1 MNLSEH
7 IKEPL
12 FILLSEAAEE
22 MNVRCCLVGGYVRDI
37 FLKSSSQ
44 DIDIVTVGKGIE
56 LAEFVASKLGKS
68 ARVSVFKNFGTAQ
81 LRYGSLELEFVG
93 ARRESY
99 QRESRKPVVEDG
111 SLEDDLLRRDF
122 TINAM
127 AISLNK
133 ADYGDLIDPFD
144 GRSDLRKKIL
154 RTPCDPDLTFSD
166 DPLRMMRALRFATTL
181 QFKIDPR
188 TFEAIRRNRERI
200 SIVSAERISDEMQK
214 MMMAEKPSEAFRL
227 MDRSGLLE
235 LILPELAALKGVE
248 TKEGKGH
255 KDNFLHTLLV
265 LDKVAEQSKQLY
277 LRWAALFHDIA
288 KPLCKR
294 WDEKL
299 GWTFHNHN
307 FLGEKK
313 IPGIFRRLKLPMNE
327 HMKYVQKLV
336 GLHMRPVALIEE
348 EVSDSAIRRLLFDA
362 GDDIEDLMLL
372 CEADIT
378 SKNPV
383 KVQRYLENFQLVRQ
397 KMIDLE
403 ERDRIRNMQPP
414 VSGEEIM
421 ATFGLAPCKLVGE
434 IKNSIKEAILEG
446 EIPNEYE
453 AAKEYMLKI
462 AGDLGL
468 EAYKQEGS
476 SS

>member
-1 MNLSEH
+1 VNLSEH

-294 WDEKL
+294 WDDKL

>member
-348 EVSDSAIRRLLFDA
+348 EVSD
-362 GDDIEDLMLL
+362 
-372 CEADIT
+372 
-378 SKNPV
+378 
-383 KVQRYLENFQLVRQ
+383 
-397 KMIDLE
+397 
-403 ERDRIRNMQPP
+403 
-414 VSGEEIM
+414 
-421 ATFGLAPCKLVGE
+421 
-434 IKNSIKEAILEG
+434 
-446 EIPNEYE
+446 
-453 AAKEYMLKI
+453 
-462 AGDLGL
+462 
-468 EAYKQEGS
+468 
-476 SS
+476 

>member
-37 FLKSSSQ
+37 FLKNSSQ

-122 TINAM
+122 TVNAM

-133 ADYGDLIDPFD
+133 ADYGELIDPFD

-214 MMMAEKPSEAFRL
+214 MMMAEKPSEAFCL
-227 MDRSGLLE
+227 MDRSGLLDI
-235 LILPELAALKGVE
+235 ILPELAALKGVE
-248 TKEGKGH
+248 TKDGKGH
-255 KDNFLHTLLV
+255 KDNFLHSLAV
-265 LDKVAEQSKQLY
+265 LDKVADQSKNLY

-288 KPLCKR
+288 KPACKR
-294 WDEKL
+294 WDDKS

-336 GLHMRPVALIEE
+336 GLHMRPIALVEE
-348 EVSDSAIRRLLFDA
+348 EVSDSAVRRLLFDA
-362 GDDIEDLMLL
+362 GDDIEDLMIL

-378 SKNPV
+378 SKNPL
-383 KVQRYLENFQLVRQ
+383 KVQRFLENFQLVRQ

-421 ATFGLAPCKLVGE
+421 DTFDLPPGKVVGE
-434 IKNSIKEAILEG
+434 IKNSIKEAILDG
-446 EIPNEYE
+446 LIPNEYE
-453 AAKEYMLKI
+453 AARNFMIQKARE
-462 AGDLGL
+462 LGL
-468 EAYKQEGS
+468 EPYKQEGS

>member
-1 MNLSEH
+1 VNLSEH

>member
-294 WDEKL
+294 WDDKL

>member
-44 DIDIVTVGKGIE
+44 DIYIVTVGKGIE
-56 LAEFVASKLGKS
+56 LAEFVASTLGKS

-188 TFEAIRRNRERI
+188 SFEAIRRNRERI

-265 LDKVAEQSKQLY
+265 LD
-277 LRWAALFHDIA
+277 
-288 KPLCKR
+288 
-294 WDEKL
+294 
-299 GWTFHNHN
+299 
-307 FLGEKK
+307 
-313 IPGIFRRLKLPMNE
+313 
-327 HMKYVQKLV
+327 
-336 GLHMRPVALIEE
+336 
-348 EVSDSAIRRLLFDA
+348 
-362 GDDIEDLMLL
+362 
-372 CEADIT
+372 
-378 SKNPV
+378 
-383 KVQRYLENFQLVRQ
+383 
-397 KMIDLE
+397 
-403 ERDRIRNMQPP
+403 
-414 VSGEEIM
+414 
-421 ATFGLAPCKLVGE
+421 
-434 IKNSIKEAILEG
+434 
-446 EIPNEYE
+446 
-453 AAKEYMLKI
+453 
-462 AGDLGL
+462 
-468 EAYKQEGS
+468 
-476 SS
+476 

>member
-1 MNLSEH
+1 VNLSEH
-7 IKEPL
+7 IKDPL

-22 MNVRCCLVGGYVRDI
+22 MDVRCCLVGGYVRDI
-37 FLKSSSQ
+37 FLMVSSQ

-56 LAEFVASKLGKS
+56 LAELVAAKLGKS
-68 ARVSVFKNFGTAQ
+68 TRVNVFKNFGTAQ
-81 LRYGSLELEFVG
+81 LRYGDFELEFVG

-99 QRESRKPVVEDG
+99 QRESRKPIVEDG
-111 SLEDDLLRRDF
+111 SLEDDLRRRDF

-127 AISLNK
+127 AVSLNK
-133 ADYGDLIDPFD
+133 ADYGELIDPFD
-144 GRSDLRKKIL
+144 GRNDLRKKVL

-181 QFKIDPR
+181 QFNIDSA
-188 TFEAIRRNRERI
+188 TFEAIRRNKERI
-200 SIVSAERISDEMQK
+200 SIVSAERIIDEIQK
-214 MMMAEKPSEAFRL
+214 MMMAERPSKGFQL
-227 MDRSGLLE
+227 MDSSGLLDI
-235 LILPELAALKGVE
+235 ILPELAALKGVE
-248 TKEGKGH
+248 TKDGKGH
-255 KDNFLHTLLV
+255 KDNFLHTLAV
-265 LDKVAEQSKQLY
+265 LDKVAAQSDNIY
-277 LRWAALFHDIA
+277 LRWAALLHDVA

-294 WDEKL
+294 WDDKL

-336 GLHMRPVALIEE
+336 GLHMRPIALVEE
-348 EVSDSAIRRLLFDA
+348 EVSDSAVRRLLFDA
-362 GDDIEDLMLL
+362 GDDIEDLMIL

-378 SKNPV
+378 SKNPF
-383 KVQRYLENFQLVRQ
+383 KVQRFLENFQLVRR

-421 ATFGLAPCKLVGE
+421 DTFNLPPGKLVGE
-434 IKNSIKEAILEG
+434 IKNSIKDAILDG
-446 EIPNEYE
+446 LIPNEYG
-453 AAKEYMLKI
+453 AARDFMLQK
-462 AGDLGL
+462 GRELGL
-468 EAYKQEGS
+468 EPHEQEGS

>member
-453 AAKEYMLKI
+453 DAKEYMLKI

>member
-397 KMIDLE
+397 KMVDLE

>member
-7 IKEPL
+7 IKDAI
-12 FILLSEAAEE
+12 FILLSEAADEI
-22 MNVRCCLVGGYVRDI
+22 NVRCCLVGGYVRDI
-37 FLKSSSQ
+37 FLKNSSQ

-56 LAEFVASKLGKS
+56 LAEFVAAKLGKS
-68 ARVSVFKNFGTAQ
+68 ARVNVFKNFGTAQ
-81 LRYGSLELEFVG
+81 LRFGSLELEFVG
-93 ARRESY
+93 ARKESY
-99 QRESRKPVVEDG
+99 QRHSRKPIVEDG
-111 SLEDDLLRRDF
+111 SLEEDLLRRDF

-133 ADYGDLIDPFD
+133 ADYGELIDPFD
-144 GRSDLRKKIL
+144 GRADLKKKIL

-166 DPLRMMRALRFATTL
+166 DPLRMMRALRFATSL
-181 QFKIDPR
+181 QFSIHPE

-214 MMMAEKPSEAFRL
+214 MMMAERPSEGFRL
-227 MDRSGLLE
+227 MERSGLLDF
-235 LILPELAALKGVE
+235 ILPELAALKGVE
-248 TKEGKGH
+248 TKDGKGH
-255 KDNFLHTLLV
+255 KDNFLHTLAV
-265 LDKVAEQSKQLY
+265 LDKVAEQSKELY

-288 KPLCKR
+288 KPMCKR
-294 WDEKL
+294 WDDKL

-307 FLGEKK
+307 YLGEKK

-336 GLHMRPVALIEE
+336 GLHMRPIALVEE
-348 EVSDSAIRRLLFDA
+348 EVSDSAVRRLLFDA

-383 KVQRYLENFQLVRQ
+383 KVQRFLENFQLVRQ

-421 ATFGLAPCKLVGE
+421 STFGLAPGKIVGE
-434 IKNSIKEAILEG
+434 IKSSIKDAILDG
-446 EIPNEYE
+446 LIPNEYE
-453 AAKEYMLKI
+453 AAREFMLQK
-462 AGDLGL
+462 ARELGL

>member
-99 QRESRKPVVEDG
+99 QRNSRKPVVEDG

>member
-37 FLKSSSQ
+37 FLKNSSQ

-122 TINAM
+122 TVNAM

-133 ADYGDLIDPFD
+133 ADYGELIDPFD

-214 MMMAEKPSEAFRL
+214 MMMAEKPSEAFCL
-227 MDRSGLLE
+227 MDRSGLLDI
-235 LILPELAALKGVE
+235 ILPELAALKGVE
-248 TKEGKGH
+248 TKDGKGH
-255 KDNFLHTLLV
+255 KDNFLHSLAV
-265 LDKVAEQSKQLY
+265 LDKVADQSKNLY

-288 KPLCKR
+288 KPACKR
-294 WDEKL
+294 WDDKS

-336 GLHMRPVALIEE
+336 GLHMRPIALVEE
-348 EVSDSAIRRLLFDA
+348 EVSDSAVRRLLFDA
-362 GDDIEDLMLL
+362 GDDIEDLMIL

-378 SKNPV
+378 SKNPL
-383 KVQRYLENFQLVRQ
+383 KVQRFLENFQLVRQ

-403 ERDRIRNMQPP
+403 ERDRLRNMQPP

-421 ATFGLAPCKLVGE
+421 DTFDLPPGKVVGE
-434 IKNSIKEAILEG
+434 IKNSIKEAILDG
-446 EIPNEYE
+446 LIPNEYE
-453 AAKEYMLKI
+453 AARNFMIQKARE
-462 AGDLGL
+462 LGL
-468 EAYKQEGS
+468 EPYKQEGS